1 MRDVELINNKTP
13 HTVFAGEIVIP
24 DEILEKWQGIVNIL
38 ADLVNVPAALITK
51 IEPPNIEVFR
61 TSASA
66 NNPFHVGDSIRIE
79 KKRDLFTYYCEQ
91 VFSTKAPLHIANAL
105 EDESWDQTLGPQ
117 FGLIS
122 YLGVPILS
130 PDGSVFG
137 TICVMDTQRK
147 EYHANY
153 VDLMLHFKDLVE
165 SHLYLLFQQSNLRRQ
180 IIDLNRMEAELQQHR
195 DHLEELVAKRTQEL
209 GASNVQL
216 MLEIDERKL
225 TEKALQESE
234 ERFRSLVENSL
245 TGISIYQHGRLVY
258 QNPEHERLL
267 GAVPEADDKLYPNNV
282 HPEDVTKVKSLFKNL
297 VSGKVL
303 SLETDFRF
311 YPSDRNCS
319 NSEMRWVQ
327 CRATLVNIS
336 GSQAILTNIMDI
348 SRTKELEHLMRIED
362 KMSSL
367 GRVAAGI
374 VHEIRNP
381 LSAINM
387 YLGALKTTVNSSD
400 SQEPE
405 NREAITR
412 IAFQIQAASNKM
424 ESVIGKVMDFSKPS
438 VPSRV
443 FTNINR
449 SIERALDLSTVAVR
463 KAGVKMEKALARDL
477 PSCYADSQMLEEVF
491 LNLINNA
498 MQALA
503 NVDSPR
509 NIRIASAS
517 NDQSVIA
524 TVSDSGPGVPPEL
537 RHSIF
542 DPFFTTKGDGSGI
555 GLSLA
560 RRMVMDHGGSLAVTA
575 SHWGGAEFTVE
586 IPLGDN

>member
-1 MRDVELINNKTP
+1 MRDVELFKNKTAYA
-13 HTVFAGEIVIP
+13 VSVGEIIIP

-66 NNPFHVGDSIRIE
+66 NNPFHLGDSIRIE
-79 KKRDLFTYYCEQ
+79 KKRDLFSYYCEK

-105 EDESWDQTLGPQ
+105 EDEAWDQTLGPQ
-117 FGLIS
+117 FDLIS

-137 TICVMDTQRK
+137 TICVMDTQGK

-165 SHLYLLFQQSNLRRQ
+165 SHLYLLFQQSSMRRQ
-180 IIDLNRMEAELQQHR
+180 IIDLNRMDEELQQHR
-195 DHLEELVAKRTQEL
+195 DHLEDLVAKRTQEL
-209 GASNVQL
+209 AASNVQL

-225 TEKALQESE
+225 AEKALQESE

-245 TGISIYQHGRLVY
+245 TGISIYQNGRLVY

-267 GAVPEADDKLYPNNV
+267 GAVPEAAESLYPDNV
-282 HPEDVTKVKSLFKNL
+282 HPEDVAKVKDLFKDL
-297 VSGKVL
+297 VSGNVR
-303 SLETDFRF
+303 SVETDFRF
-311 YPSDRNCS
+311 YPFDRIAS
-319 NSEMRWVQ
+319 NSDMRWVQ
-327 CRATLVNIS
+327 CRATLVNMS
-336 GSQAILTNIMDI
+336 GRQAILTNMMDI
-348 SRTKELEHLMRIED
+348 SRTRELEHLMRIED

-387 YLGALKTTVNSSD
+387 YLGALKTTINGTD
-400 SQEPE
+400 AQEPQ
-405 NREAITR
+405 NHEAISR
-412 IAFQIQAASNKM
+412 IAARIQSASNKM
-424 ESVIGKVMDFSKPS
+424 ESVIGKVMDFSKPT
-438 VPSRV
+438 VPRRI
-443 FTNINR
+443 FTNINK
-449 SIERALDLSTVAVR
+449 SIDKALDLSAVAVR

-477 PSCYADSQMLEEVF
+477 PSCYADSQMLEDVF

-503 NVDSPR
+503 KVEGPR
-509 NIRIASAS
+509 NIRIASMFD
-517 NDQSVIA
+517 NQSVIA
-524 TVSDSGPGVPPEL
+524 TVSDSGPGVPPAL

-555 GLSLA
+555 GLSLV
-560 RRMVMDHGGSLAVTA
+560 RRMVMDHSSSLAVSTA
-575 SHWGGAEFTVE
+575 IGVVRNSLSKF
-586 IPLGDN
+586 L